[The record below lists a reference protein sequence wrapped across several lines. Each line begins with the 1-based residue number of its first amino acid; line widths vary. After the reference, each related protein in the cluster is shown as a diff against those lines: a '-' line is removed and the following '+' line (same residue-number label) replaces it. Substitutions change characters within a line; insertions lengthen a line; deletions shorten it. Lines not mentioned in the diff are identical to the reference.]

1 MNYAA
6 ILAGGVGT
14 RVNSIDYP
22 KQFYTIDGKPVI
34 IYTTEKLVNS
44 SLIDLVYI
52 AVIEDYYDYM
62 MALLEKYNLTEK
74 TVLITGG
81 KTRMDTIDKVVEAI
95 LQKNITDDDVILIHD
110 AVRPFITN
118 KIIEDSIE
126 GAKKYGATVATIP
139 ATDTIVSSVDDNV
152 VSFIPNR
159 RELYCGQSPD
169 TFNLKRFIEMEGNL
183 TEEQKNLVTGTSQ
196 VCTLNGQE
204 ILMIPGDP
212 INFKI
217 TTDFDLLI
225 AENIIAGGY
234 NEKDDNNSVKRKSF
248 KLKGHK

>member
-62 MALLEKYNLTEK
+62 MALLEEYNLTEK

-95 LQKNITDDDVILIHD
+95 LQIEYCTVESLLYLQVVEIFHSSRELRFAFPTNNPQFFLFVFLLYPIIVCVLILI
-110 AVRPFITN
+110 PF
-118 KIIEDSIE
+118 
-126 GAKKYGATVATIP
+126 
-139 ATDTIVSSVDDNV
+139 
-152 VSFIPNR
+152 
-159 RELYCGQSPD
+159 
-169 TFNLKRFIEMEGNL
+169 
-183 TEEQKNLVTGTSQ
+183 
-196 VCTLNGQE
+196 
-204 ILMIPGDP
+204 
-212 INFKI
+212 
-217 TTDFDLLI
+217 LLLHPS
-225 AENIIAGGY
+225 NQ
-234 NEKDDNNSVKRKSF
+234 RLF
-248 KLKGHK
+248 

>member
-22 KQFYTIDGKPVI
+22 KQFYTIDEKPVI

-169 TFNLKRFIEMEGNL
+169 TFNLKHFIEMEGNL
-183 TEEQKNLVTGTSQ
+183 TEEQKKQVTGTSQ

-204 ILMIPGDP
+204 IYMIPGDP

>member
-62 MALLEKYNLTEK
+62 MALLEEYNLTEK

-118 KIIEDSIE
+118 KI
-126 GAKKYGATVATIP
+126 
-139 ATDTIVSSVDDNV
+139 
-152 VSFIPNR
+152 
-159 RELYCGQSPD
+159 EL
-169 TFNLKRFIEMEGNL
+169 I
-183 TEEQKNLVTGTSQ
+183 
-196 VCTLNGQE
+196 
-204 ILMIPGDP
+204 
-212 INFKI
+212 
-217 TTDFDLLI
+217 
-225 AENIIAGGY
+225 
-234 NEKDDNNSVKRKSF
+234 
-248 KLKGHK
+248 